1 MTSLSTREL
10 MRLVVLAALNLLLF
24 QGVWWI
30 MIYPPVALVIA
41 ILNLALFCTC
51 VRPRS
56 LNRGVIA
63 ALGGGL
69 IVALGVAAYLAEAN
83 FRPRLAVALLDC
95 LPAALDDRL
104 PAAVR
109 SSSAVQFLD
118 FALLD
123 GLGAAAMAL
132 SGWLAWPRHRPRLE
146 ASERHSARPSPET
159 SRRSPL
165 APGTRVSDGSPLDQW
180 TSGC

>member
-1 MTSLSTREL
+1 MINLSTREL
-10 MRLVVLAALNLLLF
+10 MRLVALVAFNLLLF

-69 IVALGVAAYLAEAN
+69 IVVLGVAAYLAEAN
-83 FRPRLAVALLDC
+83 FRPRLAVALLDY
-95 LPAALDDRL
+95 LPAALDDRV

-109 SSSAVQFLD
+109 SSSAVQLLD

-123 GLGAAAMAL
+123 GLGAVAMAL
-132 SGWLAWPRHRPRLE
+132 SGWLAWPRRRPGLG
-146 ASERHSARPSPET
+146 ASVRHSARASPET
-159 SRRSPL
+159 SRPGPL
-165 APGTRVSDGSPLDQW
+165 APGT
-180 TSGC
+180 